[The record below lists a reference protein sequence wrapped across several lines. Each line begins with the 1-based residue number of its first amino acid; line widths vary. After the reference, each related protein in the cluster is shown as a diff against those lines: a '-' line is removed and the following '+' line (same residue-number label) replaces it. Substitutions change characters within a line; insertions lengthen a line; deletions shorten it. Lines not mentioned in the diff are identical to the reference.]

1 MAEAE
6 VNDEV
11 QPNVVTQNV
20 TSPFWSALE
29 KSPLS
34 LNNIQEVLSP
44 SPITDTAGII
54 GKSKLEEEVKEDIEK
69 QKQPAPVASLGSI
82 INSDL
87 PLNQIDNVPNN
98 VLMNFTGQQLEN
110 ARAYNQI
117 TQTNDPNN
125 LPTLNMITDYEQLEN
140 LLKVGVKKAEKAV
153 NPYPVGFMRD
163 GEYVGDNR
171 TFFGFMPNNQK
182 SYAFNRQ
189 RLQNF
194 ALDIGLGNKPE
205 IMNILNEHFTTGN
218 FQVELGNRTQDL
230 FVGGESFFNM
240 LKIWGGDL
248 IKSGF
253 YGVVLNEEP
262 DLNMFQEVFNNWN
275 KNATN
280 RTARYNQFLATLDN
294 NNVMQEHTN
303 RMNGLIKD
311 KYIEKYGQQAYD
323 NLVPLD
329 KENLKLSTD
338 QARQLYDFAFYEQNL
353 LERTALFVVE
363 NIGVNLA
370 TGGAFKVVSSSLSNI
385 PKLNLFPSEV
395 AIYQTALVK
404 QMTTRGDDGALIYSH
419 TPISEIIRA
428 EKLKSIN
435 KNGLMR
441 SLGDLLT
448 FGLSKRI
455 RVGIAENAGEV
466 GFLKHTKVLQNN
478 PEIEKTYQ
486 QLNKQIANLNKLT
499 DQGADATKINSA
511 RRLVEQTRDKL
522 IVDSSRTISG
532 NRFTIPSQ
540 YLKKLYGNEV
550 VPSLVQ
556 ALVYNIATDD
566 NPESLRFAELYAA
579 GGYMATAMGATRYAF
594 ALLGK
599 VGGTA
604 VPTYDDSVF
613 AVNMI
618 LRSLRLPNILDESII
633 GTEFLDPVTLQKTTI
648 TVEDYKMI
656 KYQKDKLMKL
666 PVEVREEIL
675 TMGKASNERIAK
687 MVALIDDKTVAKEIA
702 DDLSL
707 GFAEMSGVLH
717 FQALAHKLATST
729 ALSDIVKATPTLQ
742 GALKYIDR
750 SEKAI
755 MAHTKVMSALRRRM
769 VTLRQQGQ
777 ITPENELKFKN
788 LLDVNANIIT
798 GMKDHQNFLIKTVND
813 DFESIRSLITS
824 DIVLR
829 ATPDEFRK
837 QLDFLKE
844 IQKSKHIRKTKLGLK
859 VDKDVTEEFLSRTE
873 VAESLKN
880 ISNFYSKSLNT
891 LDNSISLLNLSVK
904 NAKQLSNVTRKK
916 LEIIDEMIYERA
928 DAIYAP
934 LRGAGNAD
942 GTNIFNKVLAAQKKY
957 SFTDGAEDKFLIHF
971 LPTGD
976 LQSTKQGRLFVN
988 SMNKAARSAI
998 LKGVADEEVY
1008 MELRLDL
1015 ADDVA
1020 EYFKNAVPA
1029 NQISDVHFYQYLTDI
1044 DNRDTVISKLVGDA
1058 EGSDAYEKAL
1068 DPDIFNID
1076 NIGNIEF
1083 SFDALEH
1090 LRIFARNNK
1099 NKNVGIDGNV
1109 KEGRDAQY
1117 QSFKALQ
1124 DLVEKEIQ
1132 QQGAD
1137 KFIDVTQRD
1146 GTVVKMSIAQM
1157 MPRLRLDARIDVYNR
1172 QRQGDLLF
1180 DFHKANYKQ
1189 AALSF
1194 DLDVFY
1200 NTESG
1205 KQFARTIY
1213 APDQVT
1219 RDKAREKFQLLV
1231 SRAFGKPAYP
1241 PEYIDAD
1248 TGLIRLDLNLDAPA
1262 AGNKNITV
1270 ADDIANRTKYFLD
1283 PDSEDGKAGIE
1294 FAKSVVTQLLKETS
1308 LYETTIRGQEVLL
1321 KNRSTFK
1328 GTLVPDPVGGGVKQP
1343 FDMPSVHSF
1352 LTNPDGSGSVD
1363 DYISWQNAFIFEGK
1377 NGKQIPLY
1385 DLDEI
1390 IKVET
1395 DIIQLMKSN
1404 NEVAGKINKEIISLN
1419 GAAKDAKDKVEA
1431 LVLKETTFDQ
1441 IMQDQFGINTRNK
1454 AAFVDAFFDDVPYGF
1469 QDLTQVNDQLL
1480 TKLDDVVSRIKQ
1492 YHPDFTEDEVKA
1504 YVRTNLI
1511 EGVLEKGKVKNL
1523 GTGKDG
1529 KVITEMDNAGPAVA
1543 LRYFETETMRKML
1556 EQLDV
1561 DDEHYEA
1568 LRATMAYLT
1577 IAKDNK
1583 NKASLLNPTIP
1594 QTRYTDAG
1602 LMARAF
1608 NYARGMVSTEY
1619 LLVEAGFRVMR
1630 ENDMEAMNWLLND
1643 KTAAQFMLKVL
1654 EKNDD
1659 AITTTDAKL
1668 FYGRMRAFIVNQ
1680 LARNSVQLNA
1690 FYLSEEKALEE
1701 ARKLNEGE
1709 EE

>member
-44 SPITDTAGII
+44 SPIADKAGIV
-54 GKSKLEEEVKEDIEK
+54 GKSKLEKEVKEDIEK

-205 IMNILNEHFTTGN
+205 VMNILNEHFTTGN
-218 FQVELGNRTQDL
+218 FQAELGNRTQDL
-230 FVGGESFFNM
+230 FVGGESFLSM

-478 PEIEKTYQ
+478 PKIEKTYQ

-550 VPSLVQ
+550 VPSLAQ

-648 TVEDYKMI
+648 TAEDYKMI

-769 VTLRQQGQ
+769 VTLRQQGK

-813 DFESIRSLITS
+813 DFESISNLITS
-824 DIVLR
+824 DIVLK

-837 QLDFLKE
+837 QLNFLKE

-859 VDKDVTEEFLSRTE
+859 VDKDYTGTS
-873 VAESLKN
+873 SS
-880 ISNFYSKSLNT
+880 SNRGVYVDFDATGITASGQTS
-891 LDNSISLLNLSVK
+891 DNYCYLGLLN
-904 NAKQLSNVTRKK
+904 
-916 LEIIDEMIYERA
+916 
-928 DAIYAP
+928 
-934 LRGAGNAD
+934 
-942 GTNIFNKVLAAQKKY
+942 
-957 SFTDGAEDKFLIHF
+957 
-971 LPTGD
+971 
-976 LQSTKQGRLFVN
+976 
-988 SMNKAARSAI
+988 
-998 LKGVADEEVY
+998 
-1008 MELRLDL
+1008 
-1015 ADDVA
+1015 
-1020 EYFKNAVPA
+1020 
-1029 NQISDVHFYQYLTDI
+1029 
-1044 DNRDTVISKLVGDA
+1044 
-1058 EGSDAYEKAL
+1058 SDA
-1068 DPDIFNID
+1068 PTMV
-1076 NIGNIEF
+1076 GTV
-1083 SFDALEH
+1083 
-1090 LRIFARNNK
+1090 NNYGA
-1099 NKNVGIDGNV
+1099 NFQLTGGTSGTQKNVGIHVQVAGADTNYAATLVGGNV
-1109 KEGRDAQY
+1109 GIGTTAPEELLHLVSVDGSKPVLLIENQNDDSQEAGITFFKNPISGHSEVADSDDIGIIR
-1117 QSFKALQ
+1117 FKAL
-1124 DLVEKEIQ
+1124 DKG
-1132 QQGAD
+1132 GA
-1137 KFIDVTQRD
+1137 TH
-1146 GTVVKMSIAQM
+1146 T
-1157 MPRLRLDARIDVYNR
+1157 
-1172 QRQGDLLF
+1172 
-1180 DFHKANYKQ
+1180 
-1189 AALSF
+1189 
-1194 DLDVFY
+1194 
-1200 NTESG
+1200 
-1205 KQFARTIY
+1205 Y
-1213 APDQVT
+1213 AYLMAD
-1219 RDKAREKFQLLV
+1219 
-1231 SRAFGKPAYP
+1231 SH
-1241 PEYIDAD
+1241 DAD
-1248 TGLIRLDLNLDAPA
+1248 
-1262 AGNKNITV
+1262 AGT
-1270 ADDIANRTKYFLD
+1270 
-1283 PDSEDGKAGIE
+1283 EDGRFLFYLTKAG
-1294 FAKSVVTQLLKETS
+1294 TD
-1308 LYETTIRGQEVLL
+1308 GQEVFRMSSGEACFNEGGADIDFRVESDNNANALVVDAGNDRIGIGKAPL
-1321 KNRSTFK
+1321 NTIDFGGNEGHSIVKLTATTNAASTFEDSRYVVFSNGSAVAATMPAGVEGRTYTFK
-1328 GTLVPDPVGGGVKQP
+1328 NINAGQVTITRAGSDEFRVIDAGMGGTANTLV
-1343 FDMPSVHSF
+1343 
-1352 LTNPDGSGSVD
+1352 
-1363 DYISWQNAFIFEGK
+1363 
-1377 NGKQIPLY
+1377 
-1385 DLDEI
+1385 
-1390 IKVET
+1390 
-1395 DIIQLMKSN
+1395 
-1404 NEVAGKINKEIISLN
+1404 
-1419 GAAKDAKDKVEA
+1419 
-1431 LVLKETTFDQ
+1431 
-1441 IMQDQFGINTRNK
+1441 
-1454 AAFVDAFFDDVPYGF
+1454 
-1469 QDLTQVNDQLL
+1469 
-1480 TKLDDVVSRIKQ
+1480 
-1492 YHPDFTEDEVKA
+1492 
-1504 YVRTNLI
+1504 
-1511 EGVLEKGKVKNL
+1511 
-1523 GTGKDG
+1523 
-1529 KVITEMDNAGPAVA
+1529 
-1543 LRYFETETMRKML
+1543 
-1556 EQLDV
+1556 LDV
-1561 DDEHYEA
+1561 AQY
-1568 LRATMAYLT
+1568 ATVVY
-1577 IAKDNK
+1577 IA
-1583 NKASLLNPTIP
+1583 AESIWEV
-1594 QTRYTDAG
+1594 
-1602 LMARAF
+1602 F
-1608 NYARGMVSTEY
+1608 RGT
-1619 LLVEAGFRVMR
+1619 
-1630 ENDMEAMNWLLND
+1630 
-1643 KTAAQFMLKVL
+1643 
-1654 EKNDD
+1654 
-1659 AITTTDAKL
+1659 
-1668 FYGRMRAFIVNQ
+1668 
-1680 LARNSVQLNA
+1680 NA
-1690 FYLSEEKALEE
+1690 
-1701 ARKLNEGE
+1701 
-1709 EE
+1709 